1 MQMEIPLLQ
10 GSMSNTN
17 GPSLDWY
24 YRRQEVLV
32 IALDF
37 SIQLIQDVK
46 TEQVV
51 IQILELPIGSATHL
65 VVQEKVQAV
74 PLMVT
79 DRIAILLETF

>member
-1 MQMEIPLLQ
+1 M
-10 GSMSNTN
+10 
-17 GPSLDWY
+17 
-24 YRRQEVLV
+24 
-32 IALDF
+32 IAHDF

-74 PLMVT
+74 PLTVSGPNCDPLGNVLIVQEPGADCPDDVSREKFPFSFVMSSSQ
-79 DRIAILLETF
+79 R

>member
-10 GSMSNTN
+10 GSMSNMN

-74 PLMVT
+74 PLTVT